1 MKAAYLT
8 GIRGVE
14 VGDWPEPKL
23 ENDADVLL
31 QVETVGV
38 CGSDM
43 HYYRT
48 GRIGEMVVRYPFIV
62 GHEFSARVLGVGK
75 AVTNVAVGQRVT
87 VDPLMWCNECD
98 QCRKGRENTCRRQ
111 KFLGCPGQASGC
123 LCERIVMPAESCF
136 PVPDNVTAQQA
147 ALLEPFCIGLYA
159 QTLAGDVKGKSVVI
173 LGAGPI
179 GLCAYQACR
188 AAGAGKIYIT
198 DIRPERVAFARRY
211 GVGWV
216 GNPKTQNIIADILST
231 EPGGVDV
238 VIEATGEQSAID
250 QGVELLGPG
259 GMLLLIGIPEVDRI
273 SMHIS
278 SVRRKELTIQ
288 NVRRQNR
295 CVPAGIQLLAEG
307 KIDLD
312 PMVTHTFS
320 LDETKKAF
328 DIAADYKDNVIKAM
342 IVVSV

>member
-23 ENDADVLL
+23 ERDTDVLL

-48 GRIGEMVVRYPFIV
+48 GRIGEMVVDYPFIA
-62 GHEFSARVLGVGK
+62 GHEFSGRVLEAGK
-75 AVTNVAVGQRVT
+75 AVKNVSVGRRVT
-87 VDPLMWCNECD
+87 VDPLMWCGRCD
-98 QCRKGRENTCRRQ
+98 QCRKGREHTCRNQ
-111 KFLGCPGQASGC
+111 KFLGCPGQADGC

-136 PVPDNVTAQQA
+136 PVPENVTAQQA

-159 QTLAGDVKGKSVVI
+159 RTLAGDVAGKSVAI

-179 GLCAYQACR
+179 GLCVYQACR
-188 AAGAGKIYIT
+188 AAGAKKIYMT
-198 DIRPERVAFARRY
+198 DVRPERVEFARRY
-211 GVGWV
+211 GADWV
-216 GNPKTQNIIADILST
+216 GNPETQNATADILAA
-231 EPGGVDV
+231 EPDALEV
-238 VIEATGEQSAID
+238 VFEAAGEQPAID
-250 QGVELLGPG
+250 QAVDLLAPG
-259 GMLLLIGIPEVDRI
+259 GKLLLIGIPEVDRV
-273 SMHIS
+273 SFHIS
-278 SVRRKELTIQ
+278 AARRKELTIQ
-288 NVRRQNR
+288 NVRRQNH
-295 CVPAGIQLLAEG
+295 CVPPAVELLAAR

-312 PMVTHTFS
+312 PMVTHTFT
-320 LDETKKAF
+320 LDETKQAF

-342 IVVSV
+342 IEVSA